1 MVDQKE
7 KTYTITT
14 PSGYEMTVIHMTRE
28 DVEREMAEFEAK
40 YGMSSVEF
48 LAKGRRGE
56 LECSDDFFEWE
67 GHCEHLAIVYGVKE
81 LEVPRTYSGTEL
93 KIE

>member
-1 MVDQKE
+1 MVDQME

-14 PSGYEMTVIHMTRE
+14 PSGHEMTVIHMTRE
-28 DVEREMAEFEAK
+28 DIEREMAEFEAK

-67 GHCEHLAIVYGVKE
+67 GHCDYMYEVCGVE
-81 LEVPRTYSGTEL
+81 EL
-93 KIE
+93 KVTYHNVQELIIE

>member
-1 MVDQKE
+1 MVDQME
-7 KTYTITT
+7 KGYTITT
-14 PSGYEMTVIHMTRE
+14 PGGYEMTVIHMTRE
-28 DVEREMAEFEAK
+28 DIERELAEFEAK

-56 LECSDDFFEWE
+56 LDCSDDFFEWE

-81 LEVPRTYSGTEL
+81 LEVVRSHPPIEL

>member
-1 MVDQKE
+1 MVEQKE
-7 KTYTITT
+7 KSYTITT
-14 PSGYEMTVIHMTRE
+14 PGGYEMTVIHMTRA
-28 DVEREMAEFEAK
+28 DIEREMAEFEAK

-67 GHCEHLAIVYGVKE
+67 GHCAYMYEECGVE
-81 LEVPRTYSGTEL
+81 EL
-93 KIE
+93 KVTYRNAQELVIE

>member
-1 MVDQKE
+1 MVDQKQ
-7 KTYTITT
+7 KSYTITT
-14 PSGYEMTVIHMTRE
+14 PMGHEMTVIHMSRE
-28 DVEREMAEFEAK
+28 DVERELARFEAK

-67 GHCEHLAIVYGVKE
+67 GHCEHLAIGYGVKE
-81 LEVPRTYSGTEL
+81 LEVVHSHPPTEL
-93 KIE
+93 KFE